1 MYNVHAMKRYPM
13 AIARERLADVL
24 DEAERNGSVVI
35 ERRDVQYEIRARR
48 VSGRRRSKQS
58 MIETLD
64 PAVADGQ
71 WTWNWTAS
79 GVKFGA
85 RRRRS

>member
-1 MYNVHAMKRYPM
+1 MKRYPM

-24 DEAERNGSVVI
+24 DEAERSGAVVI

-48 VSGRRRSKQS
+48 VSGRQRARRS

-64 PAVADGQ
+64 PAVAGGQ
-71 WTWNWTAS
+71 WQWNWTAS
-79 GVKFGA
+79 GLRFGSRS
-85 RRRRS
+85 RRK